1 MTNKINISSF
11 YEFEEDIK
19 NIINVCSKYFYIDDF
34 INKKQLEYA
43 IKNNEIYHYF
53 DYNDQ
58 DRKTIEELLDN
69 MEYARVDFLEVSEY
83 KTNASY
89 SMVKDLTK
97 DIFNNNQEINP
108 KNGTTKNYSQ
118 WL

>member
-11 YEFEEDIK
+11 YESEKDIK
-19 NIINVCSKYFYIDDF
+19 NTINVCSKYFYIDDC
-34 INKKQLEYA
+34 INKKQLEYT

-53 DYNDQ
+53 DYDDQ

-69 MEYARVDFLEVSEY
+69 MEYARVDSLEVSEY
-83 KTNASY
+83 KTNTSY

-97 DIFNNNQEINP
+97 DIFNNKEEIIF
-108 KNGTTKNYSQ
+108 KNGITQNYG
-118 WL
+118 

>member
-19 NIINVCSKYFYIDDF
+19 NTLNICSKYFYINDC

-53 DYNDQ
+53 DCNNQ

-69 MEYARVDFLEVSEY
+69 MECARIDSLEVSEY
-83 KTNASY
+83 KTNTSY

-97 DIFNNNQEINP
+97 DIFNNNQEIIF
-108 KNGTTKNYSQ
+108 KNGITKNYG
-118 WL
+118 

>member
-11 YEFEEDIK
+11 YKFKEDIQNTI
-19 NIINVCSKYFYIDDF
+19 NICSKYFYVDDC
-34 INKKQLEYA
+34 INKKQLEYV
-43 IKNNEIYHYF
+43 IKNNEVYHYF
-53 DYNDQ
+53 NYNDQ

-69 MEYARVDFLEVSEY
+69 MEYARVDSLEVSEY

-97 DIFNNNQEINP
+97 DIFNNNQEIIIND
-108 KNGTTKNYSQ
+108 GTA
-118 WL
+118 

>member
-11 YEFEEDIK
+11 YEFKEDIQNTI
-19 NIINVCSKYFYIDDF
+19 NICSKYFYVDDC
-34 INKKQLEYA
+34 INKKQLEYV
-43 IKNNEIYHYF
+43 IKNNEVYRYF

-69 MEYARVDFLEVSEY
+69 MEYAKVDSLEVSEY

-97 DIFNNNQEINP
+97 DIFNNNQEIIISD
-108 KNGTTKNYSQ
+108 GTA
-118 WL
+118 

>member
-11 YEFEEDIK
+11 YESEKDIK
-19 NIINVCSKYFYIDDF
+19 NTINVCSKYFYIDDC
-34 INKKQLEYA
+34 INKKQLEYT

-53 DYNDQ
+53 DCNDQ

-89 SMVKDLTK
+89 SMVEDLTK
-97 DIFNNNQEINP
+97 DIFNNNKEIIIND
-108 KNGTTKNYSQ
+108 GTA
-118 WL
+118 

>member
-11 YEFEEDIK
+11 YKFKEDIQNTI
-19 NIINVCSKYFYIDDF
+19 NICSKYFYVDDC
-34 INKKQLEYA
+34 INKKQLEYV
-43 IKNNEIYHYF
+43 IKNNEVYHYF
-53 DYNDQ
+53 NYNDQ

-69 MEYARVDFLEVSEY
+69 MEYARIDSLEVSEY

-97 DIFNNNQEINP
+97 DIFNNNQEIIISD
-108 KNGTTKNYSQ
+108 GAS
-118 WL
+118 

>member
-11 YEFEEDIK
+11 YKFKEDIQNTI
-19 NIINVCSKYFYIDDF
+19 NICSKYFYVDDC
-34 INKKQLEYA
+34 INKKQLEYV
-43 IKNNEIYHYF
+43 IKNNEVYHYF
-53 DYNDQ
+53 NYNDQ

-69 MEYARVDFLEVSEY
+69 MEYARIDSLEVSEY

-97 DIFNNNQEINP
+97 DIFNNNQEIIISY
-108 KNGTTKNYSQ
+108 GTA
-118 WL
+118 